1 LKEKNLP
8 NWRRGNYITKLKIFW
23 LVLKFEEAEEVFEKK
38 SFDALFYSEMMS
50 KASIVVSFLG
60 FVLLSDWHSSAGLT
74 TNPDLHKVLRQR
86 WHKWPECTSSCFAES
101 GDPICQ

>member
-38 SFDALFYSEMMS
+38 
-50 KASIVVSFLG
+50 V
-60 FVLLSDWHSSAGLT
+60 
-74 TNPDLHKVLRQR
+74 
-86 WHKWPECTSSCFAES
+86 
-101 GDPICQ
+101 